1 MFGNS
6 IEVSRLKLI
15 LLEESFIGKAPVV
28 IGDLFEKA
36 GRHTE
41 LCFGSF
47 H

>member
-1 MFGNS
+1 MLGNS

-15 LLEESFIGKAPVV
+15 LLEEIFVGEAPVL

-36 GRHTE
+36 GKHTE